1 MKSKQLLN
9 QESAITLAILLAII
23 VYWILGQNGFDNEAN
38 ILLVSV
44 TILGSM
50 PLFFDILKSIIKGN
64 FGVDLIASL
73 AIITSISVHEYL
85 ASSII
90 LLMLSGG
97 KSLERY
103 AENRARNSLSKLLAQ
118 SPKIAHKYIDGRI
131 VDIEVQE
138 IKVGDT
144 FLVKA
149 NEIIPIDGLVDGG
162 QSTVDESM
170 ITGEPMSRDVTTHN
184 KVWSGSINI
193 ANPIYVVA
201 STNHEQSVFQAI
213 IRLVKEAEENKS
225 PMVRLADRYS
235 VVFTFITI
243 VIAIIA
249 SLRDPKLA
257 SAVLV
262 VATPCPLILAAPIA
276 FIAGMS
282 RSAKRGIV
290 VKHGGVFELITDAKV
305 FLFDKTGTL
314 TFGIPRLEKVIT
326 RSGKFSETDILT
338 ITASIEQ
345 FSTHILA
352 RSIVNRAKESNL
364 ALVEPENIKE
374 TLGKGV
380 CGDVGGV
387 TYFIGKEA
395 YLNQNNID
403 TESVLESSKSA
414 RSAGDVMIHV
424 ATKEEIVASIVF
436 SDTIRAN
443 TKEALSTIKGK
454 GAKLVLV
461 TGDSNAR
468 ASTIGKQ
475 LGFTDIKSDCLP
487 EDKVRIVNEFE
498 SKKIKSVMIG
508 DGVNDAPALKAASV
522 GIALGHHGETASTD
536 TADAIILVDDLN
548 KVSELI
554 SISHKTM
561 RIAKESVLTGMS
573 LSIVAM
579 IVASAGYLPPIYG
592 ALLQEGIDVLVILN
606 ALRALK
612 D

>member
-1 MKSKQLLN
+1 MKSKQLIN
-9 QESAITLAILLAII
+9 EESAITLAIIVAII
-23 VYWILGQNGFDNEAN
+23 IYWILGQNGFYNEAN

-50 PLFFDILKSIIKGN
+50 PLFFDIFRSIIKGN

-118 SPKIAHKYIDGRI
+118 SPKIAHKYIDGKI

-149 NEIIPIDGLVDGG
+149 NEIIPIDGLVQGG

-170 ITGEPMSRDVTTHN
+170 ITGEPMPRDVAPHN

-193 ANPIYVVA
+193 ANPIYIVA

-225 PMVRLADRYS
+225 PLVRLADRYS

-243 VIAIIA
+243 LIATIA
-249 SLRDPKLA
+249 SLRDPRLA

-314 TFGIPRLEKVIT
+314 TFGIPQLEKVIV
-326 RSGKFSETDILT
+326 RSAKFKELDVLKTA
-338 ITASIEQ
+338 ASIEQ

-352 RSIVNRAKESNL
+352 RSIVNKAKEENL
-364 ALVEPENIKE
+364 TLIEPENIKE

-380 CGDVGGV
+380 CGEIGGV

-414 RSAGDVMIHV
+414 RAEGNVMIHI
-424 ATKEEIVASIVF
+424 ATKDEVVASIVF
-436 SDTIRAN
+436 SDTIRTN
-443 TKEALSTIKGK
+443 TKEALGAIKGK

-468 ASTIGKQ
+468 ANTIGKE

-487 EDKVRIVNEFE
+487 EDKVKIVNEFE
-498 SKKIKSVMIG
+498 SKKIKSIMIG

-561 RIAKESVLTGMS
+561 RIAKESVLTGMG

-579 IVASAGYLPPIYG
+579 VVASAGYLPPIYG